1 MSALGLTRDFEP
13 RLPHVLGPL
22 VADSISLLA
31 ALPAAVYTT
40 DAEGRITYFNE
51 AAAEMWGCRPELGKK
66 EFCGSWKLYWS
77 DGTPLPHDECPM
89 ALALKEKRP
98 IRGMQAIAERPDG
111 TRVPFAPYPTP
122 LFDEA
127 GVLVGAVNMLVD
139 ISDHRR
145 AQQVG
150 QQLASIVTHSDDAI
164 VSKDL
169 NGIIVSWNCGAE
181 RLFGYSPEEII
192 GKPVTVLI
200 PEDHQDEE
208 PRILD
213 RIRHGEHIDHY
224 ETVRRRKDGSLVDI
238 SLTVSPVRDGE
249 GRIVGASKIA
259 RDITDRKRAQEQ
271 QTLLLREMSHRVKN
285 LFAVTGSLVTLSARS
300 ARTPADMAAAVRD
313 RLAALTRAHELTR
326 PGLIGDKVESGQATT
341 LHALI
346 HTIFAPYRAGEPGNR
361 KGVVVSGIDAPIGGN
376 AVTNLALLLHE
387 LATNAAKYGALS
399 NETGVVQIDCSR
411 DGGALS
417 LVWTES
423 GGPAI
428 EGQPD
433 NEGFGGVLS
442 RRIVSSHFGGEMS
455 KEWTREGLVVRLSVP
470 ADRLDT

>member
-1 MSALGLTRDFEP
+1 MKPG
-13 RLPHVLGPL
+13 PHVLGPL
-22 VADSISLLA
+22 SADSIGLLA
-31 ALPAAVYTT
+31 ALPAAICTT

-51 AAAEMWGCRPELGKK
+51 AAAEMWGCRPELGKM

-89 ALALKEKRP
+89 ALTLKHKRP

-111 TRVPFAPYPTP
+111 TRVPFASYPTP

-127 GVLVGAVNMLVD
+127 GVLIGAVNMLVD

-169 NGIIVSWNCGAE
+169 NGIIVSWNRGAE

-200 PEDHQDEE
+200 PEDHHDEE
-208 PRILD
+208 PKILD
-213 RIRHGEHIDHY
+213 RIRRGEHIDHY
-224 ETVRRRKDGSLVDI
+224 ETIRRSKDGSLIDI

-259 RDITDRKRAQEQ
+259 RDITERRRAQEQ

-285 LFAVTGSLVTLSARS
+285 LFAITGSLVTLSARS

-326 PGLIGDKVESGQATT
+326 PGLIGGQ
-341 LHALI
+341 I
-346 HTIFAPYRAGEPGNR
+346 E
-361 KGVVVSGIDAPIGGN
+361 
-376 AVTNLALLLHE
+376 
-387 LATNAAKYGALS
+387 AAKPRHCTRS
-399 NETGVVQIDCSR
+399 SIRFSR
-411 DGGALS
+411 LIE
-417 LVWTES
+417 LES
-423 GGPAI
+423 PMTTKA
-428 EGQPD
+428 
-433 NEGFGGVLS
+433 S
-442 RRIVSSHFGGEMS
+442 C
-455 KEWTREGLVVRLSVP
+455 
-470 ADRLDT
+470 